1 MNFAFYISGKGTR
14 LQKFLEYNSKLSKNI
29 KVVLSDDPNNLYLK
43 DYVEGMGIKYL
54 LYSFGDLKI
63 SKVEKNEYLSNIILD
78 ELKKNKVDY
87 CFSFGNHIL
96 KGKLLE
102 EYKNKLINF
111 HPAIL
116 PSYPGKYSIDQAV
129 NDNAFVIG
137 NTAHF
142 IDEGLDSGPI
152 IMNSVQNIDVFYEKG
167 YEAILDNQVYM
178 LEKLISLLEQNRIKI
193 EKNKVKIIGANY
205 SNVSFFPEI

>member
-14 LQKFLEYNSKLSKNI
+14 LKKFLEHNLKFNKKI
-29 KVVLSDDPNNLYLK
+29 KVVLSDDSDNLYLK
-43 DYVEGMGIKYL
+43 ECIEEKGIKYL
-54 LYSFGDLKI
+54 LYNFKDLKVN
-63 SKVEKNEYLSNIILD
+63 KVEKNEYLSNIFLD

-87 CFSFGNHIL
+87 CFSFGSHIL

-129 NDNAFVIG
+129 KDNAFVIG

-152 IMNSVQNIDVFYEKG
+152 IMNSVQNIDVFFEKG
-167 YEAILDNQVYM
+167 YEAILDNQIYM

-205 SNVSFFPEI
+205 SNISFFPEI